1 MTSENKKYILAI
13 DLGTSGPKVAL
24 VSTDCEVVASDF
36 EPTTLNLFDNGGAEQ
51 DPAEWWS
58 SIMTA
63 AKRLLAQGHAPLEGV
78 IAISCTSQWSGTVP
92 VDKEGNHLSKAIIW
106 MDSRGAKYMP
116 KINGGLLEIEG
127 YGALKLMKWMK
138 LTGGA
143 PSHTGKDPISHILY
157 IRDEMPEVYA
167 KTHMFLE
174 PKDYLNLKLTGEFVS
189 TQDTMTL
196 HWVTDNRDINDIK
209 YDKGLLKMSTL
220 DGSKLPPMILTTDVV
235 GNLKKEIA
243 NELGLSE
250 DVKVVG
256 GTPDV
261 QSAAIGSGAV
271 RDFEPNLCL
280 GTSSFLTCHVPYKKT
295 DIFHNMASLPS
306 GIPGR
311 YFIANE
317 QETSAVCLSFLKDN
331 LFFADDELETH
342 AGDKDVIS
350 VMCSMAGRIPAGSD
364 KLIFTPWLYGERTPV
379 DNHSIRGG
387 FYNMTLK
394 TTRAHMVRS
403 VMEGVAYNSRWL
415 LKYVEIF
422 ARRKFES
429 INIIGG
435 GAQSDVWCQIIADV
449 MDRKIN
455 QVNEPRHANARGAA
469 ALAIVALGYGTFEEI
484 ATKTKIDKVYE
495 PNPENR
501 EIYDELFKEYL
512 NIYKKNQGIYSRL
525 NRKT

>member
-1 MTSENKKYILAI
+1 
-13 DLGTSGPKVAL
+13 
-24 VSTDCEVVASDF
+24 
-36 EPTTLNLFDNGGAEQ
+36 
-51 DPAEWWS
+51 
-58 SIMTA
+58 
-63 AKRLLAQGHAPLEGV
+63 
-78 IAISCTSQWSGTVP
+78 
-92 VDKEGNHLSKAIIW
+92 
-106 MDSRGAKYMP
+106 
-116 KINGGLLEIEG
+116 
-127 YGALKLMKWMK
+127 MKWMK

-157 IRDEMPEVYA
+157 IQDKMPEVYE
-167 KTHMFLE
+167 KTFMFLE
-174 PKDYLNLKLTGEFVS
+174 PKDYLNLRLTGEFVS

-209 YDKGLLKMSTL
+209 YDK
-220 DGSKLPPMILTTDVV
+220 VV

-243 NELGLSE
+243 HELGLSE
-250 DVKVVG
+250 EVKVVG

-271 RDFEPNLCL
+271 RDFEANLCL

-331 LFFADDELETH
+331 LFYADDELEIK
-342 AGDKDVIS
+342 AGDKDVLSI
-350 VMCSMAGRIPAGSD
+350 MCAMAGRIPAGSD

-387 FYNMTLK
+387 FYNLTLK
-394 TTRAHMVRS
+394 TTRAHMVRA
-403 VMEGVAYNSRWL
+403 VMEGVAFNSKWL

-422 ARRKFES
+422 AKRKFEA

-435 GAQSDVWCQIIADV
+435 GAQSNVWCQIIADV

-469 ALAIVALGYGTFEEI
+469 ALAIVALGYATFEEI

-495 PNPENR
+495 PNSNNR

-512 NIYKKNQGIYSRL
+512 NIYKKNESIYKRL
-525 NRKT
+525 NRKI